1 MLRLAL
7 TPRWLSFLALVLVL
21 ASIFVGL
28 SMWQVDRAQHKNDV
42 LTAQDVDTMRPFND
56 VLDAQV
62 PMPQRLVDQRVS
74 LSGRYLPDAEVLVT
88 DRIHEGD
95 SGFWVVTMFE
105 VAGAQL
111 GEEAQLSSPDTATAK
126 PIAIPVIRGWV
137 ADAASAADHPAP
149 AGDIDMEARLGPVEG
164 PLQASDLPDGQ
175 VRSVSTSQ
183 LINMF
188 DVHTYSGVLFPEH
201 ASMTGAGDGMPHVD
215 LEAQED
221 GKGVDWQSAIY
232 ALEWIF
238 FAGFAFYIW
247 FQLLR
252 DAHRAQQQ
260 EEFGGPTE
268 YVIVKQAGAKDLQS
282 RGSQTGDTQTS
293 DTQSGRTDTRRTDAG
308 DTDTSSTRNT
318 HAGGTPQ

>member
-42 LTAQDVDTMRPFND
+42 LTAQDVETMRPFNE

-74 LSGRYLPDAEVLVT
+74 LTGSYLPDAEVLVT
-88 DRIHEGD
+88 DRIHEGE

-111 GEEAQLSSPDTATAK
+111 GDEAQLSSPEDASAK
-126 PIAIPVIRGWV
+126 PIAVPVIRGWV
-137 ADAASAADHPAP
+137 ADAASAAAHPAP

-183 LINMF
+183 LVNLF
-188 DVHTYSGVLFPEH
+188 DVYTYSGIVFPE
-201 ASMTGAGDGMPHVD
+201 AAAMTGAGDGMAHVD
-215 LEAQED
+215 LEAEEE
-221 GKGVDWQSAIY
+221 GGVDWQSAIY

-247 FQLLR
+247 LQLLR
-252 DAHRAQQQ
+252 DAYRTQQ
-260 EEFGGPTE
+260 ERELGGSTE
-268 YVIVKQAGAKDLQS
+268 YVIVKQSGEKDLHAQ
-282 RGSQTGDTQTS
+282 D
-293 DTQSGRTDTRRTDAG
+293 
-308 DTDTSSTRNT
+308 T
-318 HAGGTPQ
+318 HAGGAPQ

>member
-42 LTAQDVDTMRPFND
+42 LTAQDVETMQPFTD

-74 LSGRYLPDAEVLVT
+74 LTGSYLADAQVLVT
-88 DRIHEGD
+88 DRIHEGET
-95 SGFWVVTMFE
+95 GFWVVTMFE

-111 GEEAQLSSPDTATAK
+111 GDEAQLRSPDAATAK
-126 PIAIPVIRGWV
+126 PIAVPVVRGWV
-137 ADAASAADHPAP
+137 PDAASAAQSPAP
-149 AGDIDMEARLGPVEG
+149 TGDIDMEARLGPVEG
-164 PLQASDLPDGQ
+164 PVQASDLPAGQ
-175 VRSVSTSQ
+175 VRSVSTAQ
-183 LINMF
+183 LVNLF
-188 DVHTYSGVLFPEH
+188 DVYTYSGIVFPE
-201 ASMTGAGDGMPHVD
+201 AAAMTGAGDGMPLVD
-215 LEAQED
+215 LEAQEE
-221 GKGVDWQSAIY
+221 GGLDWQSAIY

-252 DAHRAQQQ
+252 DAYREQQ
-260 EEFGGPTE
+260 EQESGGTTE
-268 YVIVKQAGAKDLQS
+268 YVIVKQAGQKDLH
-282 RGSQTGDTQTS
+282 TPHTHTQ
-293 DTQSGRTDTRRTDAG
+293 DA
-308 DTDTSSTRNT
+308 
-318 HAGGTPQ
+318 HAGGAPQ

>member
-7 TPRWLSFLALVLVL
+7 TPRWLSFLALVLAL

-28 SMWQVDRAQHKNDV
+28 SMWQVDRAQHKNEV
-42 LTAQDVDTMRPFND
+42 LTAQDVDTLRPFND

-74 LSGRYLPDAEVLVT
+74 LTGSYLPDAQVLVT
-88 DRIHEGD
+88 DRIHEGE

-111 GEEAQLSSPDTATAK
+111 DEEAQLRSPEVADDR
-126 PIAIPVIRGWV
+126 PIAVPVVRGWV
-137 ADAASAADHPAP
+137 ADPASAAEHPAP
-149 AGDIDMEARLGPVEG
+149 TGDIDMEARLGPVEG

-175 VRSVSTSQ
+175 VRSVSTAQ
-183 LINMF
+183 LVNLF
-188 DVHTYSGVLFPEH
+188 DVYTYSGVLFPE
-201 ASMTGAGDGMPHVD
+201 AAAMTGAGAGMPHVD
-215 LEAQED
+215 LEKEED
-221 GKGVDWQSAIY
+221 GGIDWQSAIY

-252 DAHRAQQQ
+252 DAHRAQQ
-260 EEFGGPTE
+260 ERDSDGPVE
-268 YVIVKQAGAKDLQS
+268 YVIVKQAGQKDLQT
-282 RGSQTGDTQTS
+282 RGGQAQD
-293 DTQSGRTDTRRTDAG
+293 GRMQERSTHDA
-308 DTDTSSTRNT
+308 
-318 HAGGTPQ
+318 HAGGAPQ